1 MPELLSDADVFG
13 SAPKLISDADAGLT
27 NSYWKAPRLEAEK
40 STGFPDLIR
49 HPIASIDALTRRA
62 KAVASDTLQHG
73 TGIGLASGAAA
84 DTAINSLQGS
94 DALKT
99 SRENERAAR
108 PRPAQTALEQIVDF
122 GAGMV
127 GSAPSPESWIEAPI
141 KALELAGRPVLS
153 KILQRGISAGAANAA
168 IDPLIQGGNIARDMQ
183 DKYDPGQTAL
193 AGLTGAALGS
203 GFAATGAARDAIGSA
218 VRSFNETPTLLNGG
232 DVPGWAPKS
241 QKPLTTADLWGR
253 LVRQESGGDQEATSS
268 KGARGRAQL
277 MPDTAREVAEQLGQP
292 KLAELALGNGP
303 EAAVANEYLGQVY
316 LNQQMKEFG
325 DPVLALAAYNAGPGS
340 VKKWIKAYGMP
351 SDVGA
356 ERWLA
361 MIPFDE
367 TRKYVHAIMGDN
379 LGTPH
384 ALSSGDMAYMRG
396 RMPEFPGDR
405 EVDLE
410 PLDAARQAQEKA
422 ADLRGE
428 PAPIPWDDEPV
439 APRPAEAV
447 APEAVTPEVPEAPEP
462 DIGEP
467 VETARDLTDEALDQ
481 IRSGK
486 KLSMG
491 EGPTLIEALVK
502 AGGLRDEGG
511 ELTNI
516 LGGAGENRL
525 MKMLRRVN
533 KGMTLDEAAQWAQ
546 ERGYIGDAI
555 GAQDGP
561 VAERATIQQLLD
573 AVERD
578 ARGDK
583 VYAAGNINEHAR
595 LVQEHIADLD
605 ELLTHLELDPAKHT
619 NAEIRQAIDAWF
631 RKAGEDDARE
641 TLAMGGATA
650 PTSAN
655 SRAIQAALQAAQ
667 RAEARATIM
676 ATTKG
681 GFVGQRYPTAVAAG
695 SVPNAPV
702 KVRGVP
708 EIVNRL
714 ANALGYPVRQG
725 RINMRQAVG
734 TYNRRSGIVRS
745 KGRYDLN
752 VLAHEFGHALEFT
765 DGHGLPSV
773 VAAMKAHTQTLKAM
787 DYNQYMPGPNGQ
799 LPPGRRYEGF
809 AEWLRWYITNP
820 AYADTRPGAKAFR
833 LDFEA
838 ALAKDDPKT
847 LAALKE
853 AQADYQAFLDAPSH
867 VAVRE
872 HVVEP
877 PKKGMIANLMRLGAE
892 KGPMGALKHIADE
905 AYTGLVD
912 GLHPWQRAVQYALDV
927 REGRTG
933 IRQELPVVADP
944 YKILRSVPTV
954 AAAGHVDLTKGVHG
968 YHSVDVESPAFSDA
982 LELALGEKFFD
993 WDEDLIRDFGTY
1005 LIGRRVTK
1013 LYDQV
1018 GKVWK
1023 DENGRTHGLDQP
1035 PDTLSQEAWQQAV
1048 ADFEEQHPQWEEAA
1062 QLLYQWND
1070 ALWKKRR
1077 DAGLISDADY
1087 VAGLEDHPDYVP
1099 LFRDISDKE
1108 FGGDVGG
1115 SRAGGTKSAG
1125 GTVRLRGS
1133 DRAYINPLHS
1143 MMNMAYELNTQIA
1156 INDALKALDD
1166 IGLAFGPD
1174 IGRVVERIPAKEL
1187 KGVNTS
1193 VDEVI
1198 ENVAKQFGVSRRDAQ
1213 VVTDSVKEAFGADDE
1228 ALGTTIWRAK
1238 DTAERGEPIAYVW
1251 RDGQRIPLRLPDGKW
1266 GKQMVES
1273 LAGASQPMRNAL
1285 LDFAA
1290 IPAIAQRAGIVM
1302 HPAFFLANSFRDQIT
1317 AFVLTD
1323 VGYRP
1328 FIDQAKGF
1336 YHEANEMKSG
1346 EDNLSRI
1353 YNMAAG
1359 PVGGYTTASAY
1370 QAASERNLNAL
1381 KESGRSVKHFAS
1393 WKAFAH
1399 FTEMSETATRL
1410 GIFEQGFK
1418 RAKDAGMDD
1427 YAAAKEAAFAARDY
1441 MDFDRRGSWATA
1453 RVLARITPFL
1463 NAGVQALDKS
1473 ARVASGITGIR
1484 DIIPPMFGGR
1494 VPATAEAYRKAATA
1508 LKLWITAS
1516 ALAVGG
1522 LTLRASQKD
1531 DVELEELNNQIKS
1544 THWAVRLPTG
1554 EFGTIPKPYELAA
1567 ISNIMERAFEATALK
1582 DPSAWGH
1589 LLQNLGDSFVP
1600 AHDSP
1605 LISPIY
1611 NVSRNRDNLGSPIV
1625 PDYLEGRLPKDQYT
1639 DRTSNLSK
1647 WVGGLP
1653 IWGEKGQS
1661 PAKIDYLIK
1670 SYGGSLGRDV
1680 LDALTGKAPIENN
1693 LSDTWIVKRFVK
1705 NWTRG
1710 SEATRAFYN
1719 LVSSTDGEWTQAANS
1734 LRSLVS
1740 DGKFDEAIARVGKM
1754 KPAERAYVIASVFSD
1769 GDHHRDEKD
1778 AELFMKQDHPLYR
1791 AQASASVL
1799 SGLARDLAEG
1809 DVRGPDLKPIE
1820 VTPRERRDA
1829 IEALRKMAVA
1839 EQRNAMIMAGV
1850 PEFVGRQPM
1859 PQDAYALEFQRQAPA
1874 LLPALQARY
1883 ALAGV
1888 QPARQTDANW
1898 PVWRNMVEQNLS
1910 PQMLQSM
1917 MQTKRFPMTRKGAPT
1932 AEALSRAVSD
1942 VVPAEK

>member
-27 NSYWKAPRLEAEK
+27 DSYWKAPRFEPEK
-40 STGFPDLIR
+40 ATGFPDLVR

-62 KAVASDTLQHG
+62 KAVAADAYQHG
-73 TGIGLASGAAA
+73 TLAGNASLLAA
-84 DTAINSLQGS
+84 DQAVASLQGQ
-94 DALKT
+94 DRLAQLKDD
-99 SRENERAAR
+99 ERALR
-108 PRPAQTALEQIVDF
+108 PRSAKTALEQVVDF
-122 GAGMV
+122 GAGLV
-127 GSAPSPESWIEAPI
+127 GSAPSPESWFDAPI
-141 KALELAGRPVLS
+141 KGLEIAGRPIVS
-153 KILQRGISAGAANAA
+153 HILRRGASAGLASAAT
-168 IDPLIQGGNIARDMQ
+168 DPAVQVMNIGRGMQ
-183 DKYDPGQTAL
+183 DQYSFGQTAL
-193 AGLTGAALGS
+193 AGLTGATLGA
-203 GFAATGAARDAIGSA
+203 GFGAVGATRDAVRNAS
-218 VRSFNETPTLLNGG
+218 RSFEETPTLMNGG
-232 DVPGWAPKS
+232 DVPGWVPKS
-241 QKPLTTADLWGR
+241 HTPLTTKDLWQR
-253 LVRQESGGDQEATSS
+253 LVTQESGDDQEATSS

-292 KLAELALGNGP
+292 KLAEIALGNGP
-303 EAAVANEYLGQVY
+303 QAAVANEYLGQVY

-325 DPVLALAAYNAGPGS
+325 DPVAALAAYNAGPGA
-340 VKKWIKAYGMP
+340 VKKWIKTYGMP
-351 SDVGA
+351 ADVGA

-361 MIPFDE
+361 MIPYDE
-367 TRKYVHAIMGDN
+367 TRNYVHAIMGDN
-379 LGTPH
+379 LAQPHTLTP
-384 ALSSGDMAYMRG
+384 GDMAYMRG

-410 PLDAARQAQEKA
+410 PLADARRAQEKA

-428 PAPIPWDDEPV
+428 PAGIPWDDEPV
-439 APRPAEAV
+439 APRPVQETVAPETIAPEAV
-447 APEAVTPEVPEAPEP
+447 APDQAPDLGTPVEAP
-462 DIGEP
+462 
-467 VETARDLTDEALDQ
+467 RDLTDEALDQ

-486 KLSMG
+486 KLSLG

-502 AGGLRDEGG
+502 AGGLKDEGG

-516 LGGAGENRL
+516 LGGAGDNRL

-573 AVERD
+573 AIERE
-578 ARGDK
+578 ARGEK
-583 VYAAGNINEHAR
+583 VYAAGNVNERAR
-595 LVQEHIADLD
+595 MIQEHMQDLD
-605 ELLTHLELDPAKHT
+605 ELLTHLDLDPAKST

-631 RKAGEDDARE
+631 RKAEEDDARE
-641 TLAMGGATA
+641 TLGMGGSTA
-650 PTSAN
+650 PGSAN
-655 SRAIQAALQAAQ
+655 SQAIKAALAAAR
-667 RAEARATIM
+667 RAQIRSDIM

-681 GFVGQRYPTAVAAG
+681 GFVGQRYPTAVAA
-695 SVPNAPV
+695 SAVPNPPA

-725 RINMRQAVG
+725 RINMRNAAG
-734 TYNRRSGIVRS
+734 TYNRRTGIVRS

-820 AYADTRPGAKAFR
+820 AYADSRPGARAFR
-833 LDFEA
+833 MDFEA
-838 ALAKDDPKT
+838 ALAKDDPKA
-847 LAALKE
+847 LAAIKE
-853 AQADYQAFLDAPSH
+853 AQADYQAWLDAPSH
-867 VAVRE
+867 MAVRE

-877 PKKGMIANLMRLGAE
+877 PKKGMVASLMRLGAE
-892 KGPMGALKHIADE
+892 KGPIGALKHIADE

-933 IRQELPVVADP
+933 VRQELPVIADP
-944 YKILRSVPTV
+944 YKILRSVPSI
-954 AAAGHVDLTKGVHG
+954 AAAGHIDLTKGVHG
-968 YHSVDVESPAFSDA
+968 YHSLDIDSPAFSEA

-1005 LIGRRVTK
+1005 LAGRRVVK

-1018 GKVWK
+1018 GNVWR
-1023 DENGRTHGLDQP
+1023 DENGRMRGLDQP
-1035 PDTLSQEAWQQAV
+1035 PDTLSKEAWQQAV
-1048 ADFEEQHPQWEEAA
+1048 TDFEEQHPQWEEAA

-1115 SRAGGTKSAG
+1115 SRAGGTKTAG

-1174 IGRVVERIPAKEL
+1174 VGRVVERIPAKEL

-1251 RDGQRIPLRLPDGKW
+1251 REGERIPLRLPDGKW

-1273 LAGASQPMRNAL
+1273 LAGATRPMRNLIVDMAS
-1285 LDFAA
+1285 
-1290 IPAIAQRAGIVM
+1290 IPAIAQRAGIVA
-1302 HPAFFLANSFRDQIT
+1302 HPAFFLANSFRDQMM

-1328 FIDQAKGF
+1328 FVDQARGLG
-1336 YHEANEMKSG
+1336 HEIESMVG
-1346 EDNLSRI
+1346 EDDLTRI

-1359 PVGGYTTASAY
+1359 PVGGYATA
-1370 QAASERNLNAL
+1370 AAHEAAAKRDLNAL
-1381 KESGRSVKHFAS
+1381 KHNGRSVKHFAS
-1393 WKAFAH
+1393 WNGFAH
-1399 FTEMSETATRL
+1399 FTEMSETGTRL
-1410 GIFEQGFK
+1410 GIFERAFK
-1418 RAKDAGMDD
+1418 QAKDAGMED

-1441 MDFDRRGSWATA
+1441 MDFDRRGGWDTM

-1463 NAGVQALDKS
+1463 NASVQALDKA
-1473 ARVASGITGIR
+1473 ARVGSGVVYVK
-1484 DIIPPMFGGR
+1484 DIVGPLFGGA
-1494 VPATAEAYRKAATA
+1494 PATAEARRKFEHAT
-1508 LKLWITAS
+1508 KMWITAS

-1522 LTLRASQKD
+1522 LALRVSQKD
-1531 DVELEELNNQIKS
+1531 DTELEELNMQTRG
-1544 THWAVRLPTG
+1544 THWVVRLPSG
-1554 EFGTIPKPYELAA
+1554 EYATIPKPYELAVL
-1567 ISNIMERAFEATALK
+1567 SNIMERAFEATAMK

-1589 LLQNLGDSFVP
+1589 LMENLGDNFVP
-1600 AHDSP
+1600 AHDSA

-1611 NVSRNRDNLGSPIV
+1611 NLARNRDNLGSPIV

-1639 DRTSNLSK
+1639 DRTSSISK

-1653 IWGEKGQS
+1653 IWGEQGVS

-1670 SYGGSLGRDV
+1670 AWGGSNARDV
-1680 LDALTGKAPIENN
+1680 LDAATGKAPISDNA
-1693 LSDTWIVKRFVK
+1693 SDTYIVKRFVK
-1705 NWTRG
+1705 DWTRG
-1710 SEATRAFYN
+1710 AISTKAFYN
-1719 LVSSTDGEWTQAANS
+1719 LVSNTDGEWTQAANS
-1734 LRSLVS
+1734 VRSLVS
-1740 DGKFDEAIARVGKM
+1740 DGKYDEAVSRIQKM
-1754 KPAERAYVIASVFSD
+1754 SGAERGYVMASVFSG
-1769 GDHHRDEKD
+1769 GDHHKDERDAGE
-1778 AELFMKQDHPLYR
+1778 FMKQDHPLFR
-1791 AQASASVL
+1791 AQAAASVY
-1799 SGLARDLAEG
+1799 SSLARDLAEG
-1809 DVRGPDLKPIE
+1809 NVRGPNLQPIE
-1820 VTPRERRDA
+1820 ISPRERRDA
-1829 IEALRKMAVA
+1829 IEALRQMAVA
-1839 EQRNAMIMAGV
+1839 EQRNAMIMSGVKEYAGRK
-1850 PEFVGRQPM
+1850 PL
-1859 PQDAYALEFQRQAPA
+1859 PQEAYALQFQQKAPNVV
-1874 LLPALQARY
+1874 PALQARC

-1888 QPARQTDANW
+1888 QALPLTVQNW
-1898 PVWRNMVEQNLS
+1898 SAKRAEWEQ
-1910 PQMLQSM
+1910 PQDPTVLIGM
-1917 MQTKRFPMTRKGAPT
+1917 MQAKRFPATRKGAPT
-1932 AEALSRAVSD
+1932 SAAIERAVSD